1 MDWRLLE
8 EKKTG
13 RGVDLVGVFK
23 SLTQIS
29 YRDFTLIFT
38 DGSKEIETGVT
49 GFGVVVPEKG
59 VSLNRRT
66 TNRLSVY
73 TVEMVAVLM
82 VLRWAEH
89 ARVERV
95 LICCDSASV
104 LTSLRSFHSGSRQGL
119 LYEILMC
126 VTRCVSQVS
135 IVRFLWVP
143 AHVGVGGNEEADT
156 LAKRALKKER
166 VDMHI
171 RISKAEAKGII
182 WEKANQL
189 WQARW
194 DKEEKGRH
202 FYQVERSVKGQG
214 VRSGS
219 RRDEI
224 VWMRL
229 RLGHCALNKTLK
241 MIGRH
246 QSGLCEGCGEEEES
260 VEHVLLWCRAYEE
273 HRRKMRDKMR
283 SVGILGFEGYT
294 Q

>member
-1 MDWRLLE
+1 MY
-8 EKKTG
+8 T
-13 RGVDLVGVFK
+13 
-23 SLTQIS
+23 
-29 YRDFTLIFT
+29 
-38 DGSKEIETGVT
+38 
-49 GFGVVVPEKG
+49 
-59 VSLNRRT
+59 
-66 TNRLSVY
+66 SVY

-82 VLRWAEH
+82 ALRWAER
-89 ARVERV
+89 AQVERM

-126 VTRCVSQVS
+126 MTRCMNQGS

-143 AHVGVGGNEEADT
+143 AHVGVGGNEEADA

-166 VDMHI
+166 VEMH

-194 DKEEKGRH
+194 DKEDKGRH
-202 FYQVERSVKGQG
+202 FYQIQRSIKGQG
-214 VRSGS
+214 VRSSS

-241 MIGRH
+241 VIGRH
-246 QSGLCEGCGEEEES
+246 QTGLCEECGEEEES
-260 VEHVLLWCRAYEE
+260 VDHVLRWCRAYEE
-273 HRRKMRDKMR
+273 HGRKLRDKMR
-283 SVGILGFEGYT
+283 NVGIRGFELKDILSEGGGAALKMVVEFLKSIRIYDRL
-294 Q
+294 